1 MWKKRKIDF
10 ILYEDNDEILVF
22 RFYPRQSNCHSFNDV
37 PPTCWGEVYKVY
49 YAYSVFRRFK
59 DDNYTEVLFECL
71 CDECSVIDEVAY
83 RIQFI
88 VEGHKSITRI
98 FDGKEYVIELLDK
111 EILPEGDGVSWT
123 IKECRGSGLYGIV
136 LWKYNEIGYRFY
148 LAKDKLKEFGLY
160 LQQCCDYMLA
170 HGEPI

>member
-1 MWKKRKIDF
+1 MDKKEKIDF
-10 ILYEDNDEILVF
+10 VLYEDYDEILVF
-22 RFYPRQSNCHSFNDV
+22 RFYPRQSNCHSFNEV

-71 CDECSVIDEVAY
+71 CDECSIIDEVAY

-123 IKECRGSGLYGIV
+123 IKECRDPGLYGII
-136 LWKYNEIGYRFY
+136 LWKYNEIGYRFS
-148 LAKDKLKEFGLY
+148 LDKDKLKEFGLY

-170 HGEPI
+170 HGDPI